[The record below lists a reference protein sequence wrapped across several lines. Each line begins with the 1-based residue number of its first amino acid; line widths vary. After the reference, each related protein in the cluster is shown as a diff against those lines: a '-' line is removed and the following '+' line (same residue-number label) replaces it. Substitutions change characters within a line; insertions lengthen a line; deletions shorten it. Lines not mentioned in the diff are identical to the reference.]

1 MGQSDPAADAV
12 ISFRSVSKH
21 FGPVKAVD
29 EVSFDIRRG
38 EFFSLLG
45 PSGCGKTTL
54 LRMLAGFELPTSGA
68 VLIDGQP
75 MTDVPPHVRP
85 TNMVFQN
92 YAIFPH
98 LNVRQ
103 NIAYGL
109 RKRGLGK
116 AELAHTIE
124 RALELIKMPGYGE
137 RRSDQL
143 SGGQRQRV
151 ALARALVCQPK
162 VLLLDEPLGALDKKL
177 REEMQLELRQIQ
189 RSVGIT
195 FVFVTH
201 DQEEALTLSDRVA
214 VMSRGKVLQ
223 IDNATRLYEAPNC
236 REVAEF
242 IGTMNVLPGTI
253 GAAANGRASVSAG
266 ALGSFEARAEG
277 GNPQQGAAVLLAI
290 RPEKLQ
296 LSWQQP
302 ALGVNMLSGT
312 VGAVAYFGDRSHY
325 FVDVQGCEK
334 PLAVALQNDERR
346 LDIGDPVGRPV
357 WLSWTPDAAVLLPA

>member
-1 MGQSDPAADAV
+1 MSHADSM
-12 ISFRSVSKH
+12 ISIDGVSKH

-29 EVSFDIRRG
+29 DVSFDIRRG

-54 LRMLAGFELPTSGA
+54 LRMLAGFELPTAGD

-75 MTDVPPHVRP
+75 MSTVPPHVRP

-98 LNVRQ
+98 LNVSQ

-109 RKRGLGK
+109 RKRRLGK
-116 AELAHTIE
+116 AELAHTVE

-177 REEMQLELRQIQ
+177 REEMQIELRQIQ
-189 RSVGIT
+189 RTVGIT

-223 IDNATRLYEAPNC
+223 IDHASRLYETPNC

-242 IGTMNVLPGTI
+242 IGTMNILPGTVSAI
-253 GAAANGRASVSAG
+253 DQGRARISAG
-266 ALGSFEARAEG
+266 ALGAFEVRADG
-277 GNPQQGAAVLLAI
+277 GTPAQGAAVLIAI

-296 LSWQQP
+296 MSWQQP
-302 ALGVNMLSGT
+302 SLGINTLAGK
-312 VGAVAYFGDRSHY
+312 VGAVAYFGDRSHFY
-325 FVDVQGCEK
+325 VAVESCER
-334 PLAVALQNDERR
+334 PLAVALQNGERR
-346 LDIGDPVGRPV
+346 VDGADPVGRPV
-357 WLSWTPDAAVLLPA
+357 WLTWEPDAAVLLPA